1 MVNVSCRHIYNGKE
15 DHVWEYFACLV
26 WLSYFTDPIRIFQ
39 FYLQVIASV
48 FNQTI
53 NMKLKKLLPIIDS
66 VI

>member
-1 MVNVSCRHIYNGKE
+1 MFHAVTYTMRKKIMC
-15 DHVWEYFACLV
+15 WEYFACLV
-26 WLSYFTDPIRIFQ
+26 WLFYFTDPIRIFQ